1 MKKRI
6 AAALAVL
13 SALVFGVGCSSHSAY
28 WQNYELL
35 TYDNDPGYPKGYYW
49 IDGVAD
55 MGNGTGELT
64 ICYLTLAEEG
74 EAKIA
79 CSLARNQTR
88 GDAVIYWESPEGEL
102 NLLHDIDKG
111 GSGSCTLPEGTSRF
125 LVRADAGKYD
135 VGMGISGLEEEN
147 ILYLDNSLPPMDEG
161 LPPLDA
167 LAAGGK
173 R

>member
-6 AAALAVL
+6 FTALAVL
-13 SALVFGVGCSSHSAY
+13 AALALGVGCSSHSAY

-35 TYDNDPGYPKGYYW
+35 TYDNDPSYPKDYYW

-55 MGNGTGELT
+55 MGNEAGELT
-64 ICYLTLAEEG
+64 ICYLTLAREG

-79 CSLARNQTR
+79 CSLARDQTR
-88 GDAVIYWESPEGEL
+88 GAAVIYWESPEGEL

-125 LVRADAGKYD
+125 LVRADRGRYD

-147 ILYLDNSLPPMDEG
+147 ILYLDNSMPSLDDG
-161 LPPLDA
+161 LPPLEE
-167 LAAGGK
+167 LAAK
-173 R
+173 K